1 MSVTPVGSRVFVAS
15 KADLDPDDPAFG
27 DQDPD
32 LFELR
37 GDSWKIWTTGPNDQP
52 TGTDWF
58 WRSLISED
66 GRYVYFESM
75 QRLTAA
81 DQDDE
86 LDVYQRYAGQTRLIT
101 IPAANETSGQSWRT
115 HLANIAPDGETAYFF
130 AFERMTLDD
139 SEALSPDLFAWRD
152 GQTTRI
158 TGGTNDTI
166 YEPTDLVG
174 ASRDGSRVFFNSR
187 LQLTPADTDNETDV
201 YLHRPG
207 QPLTLVSLAAPG
219 TPPCERRHFCSVA
232 GAGVSLDGT
241 RLIFYG
247 SGQFHPADDD
257 WTLDVYMWHAG
268 DVSLIS
274 KDEAPGSRQVWF
286 AGMSR
291 DGRRVALQT
300 DDRLLESDNDGGS
313 DAYLWVNGRVVLA
326 SPGTGG
332 DTPETGAFIKN
343 ISPSGNHLL
352 FGTRDSFSPYDIGG
366 YDIYDAVVTES
377 SARPAKRAG
386 PRRRPRVRLRLITH
400 ESIPP
405 RFSIAS
411 TGRVRRGS
419 ARVRVGC
426 SRKEQSGPC
435 RGKLILKTSSG
446 RRLGV
451 QGFRA
456 KPGHMTT
463 VVVDPGRRHFRAGMR
478 VQARVRGSDRF
489 GNRASARRTVTLQG
503 A

>member
-1 MSVTPVGSRVFVAS
+1 MQGMQFGPAGARSFRVFAWAPVALVLAVLVSLAGGATASAVSCEGGCGASVADDGRVWFTSFDRLTTDANRTENLYLRAGDETTLLTPGAENGLAELSMSVTPVGSRVFVAS

-101 IPAANETSGQSWRT
+101 IPAAGVLETSGQSWRT

-174 ASRDGSRVFFNSR
+174 ASPGRFEGLLQQPPAAHSGRYRQRNGRLPSPAGAAFDACIPGGSWD
-187 LQLTPADTDNETDV
+187 PA
-201 YLHRPG
+201 LR
-207 QPLTLVSLAAPG
+207 AAPLLQRG
-219 TPPCERRHFCSVA
+219 
-232 GAGVSLDGT
+232 
-241 RLIFYG
+241 
-247 SGQFHPADDD
+247 
-257 WTLDVYMWHAG
+257 
-268 DVSLIS
+268 
-274 KDEAPGSRQVWF
+274 
-286 AGMSR
+286 
-291 DGRRVALQT
+291 GRRGLS
-300 DDRLLESDNDGGS
+300 R
-313 DAYLWVNGRVVLA
+313 
-326 SPGTGG
+326 
-332 DTPETGAFIKN
+332 
-343 ISPSGNHLL
+343 
-352 FGTRDSFSPYDIGG
+352 RDPLDL
-366 YDIYDAVVTES
+366 
-377 SARPAKRAG
+377 
-386 PRRRPRVRLRLITH
+386 LRLGAV
-400 ESIPP
+400 S
-405 RFSIAS
+405 
-411 TGRVRRGS
+411 
-419 ARVRVGC
+419 
-426 SRKEQSGPC
+426 
-435 RGKLILKTSSG
+435 
-446 RRLGV
+446 
-451 QGFRA
+451 
-456 KPGHMTT
+456 
-463 VVVDPGRRHFRAGMR
+463 PGRRRLDLGR
-478 VQARVRGSDRF
+478 LYV
-489 GNRASARRTVTLQG
+489 ARRRCVLDLEGRG
-503 A
+503 AWEPAGVVRRDVARRAPGRPPDRRPAPGVRQRWGQ